1 MQNYPEGYYC
11 FFLIKKSVPN
21 YANILLMSFNIF
33 LLKCIFSLKI
43 LQRSCVS
50 ENKNKNK
57 TKLCNRKSRNNSK
70 GILYLYN
77 VDTHFYSF
85 YSLLPIFMTI
95 PSKLIRSSHQFAGVL
110 SLNGFPW
117 GFSGKN
123 PPTNAVG
130 VSLISGSEISSGEG
144 NGNPLQ

>member
-1 MQNYPEGYYC
+1 
-11 FFLIKKSVPN
+11 
-21 YANILLMSFNIF
+21 MSFNIF

-50 ENKNKNK
+50 EKKK
-57 TKLCNRKSRNNSK
+57 KCNRKLRSNSK
-70 GILYLYN
+70 GILDLYN
-77 VDTHFYSF
+77 VDTNFYSF

-123 PPTNAVG
+123 PPTNAVD
-130 VSLISGSEISSGEG
+130 VSLISASEISSGEG
-144 NGNPLQ
+144 NGNPLQYSCLGSSINNGAWWATAHGVSKEFDMT